1 MLNFFRIFTWR
12 FLNIIIN
19 TLTVKTNFKI
29 SKNNNDKNQEKK
41 ENQQNL
47 TKEEFEDYVVK
58 TGAVGSFMIFRS
70 KKKDDELGLEEL

>member
-1 MLNFFRIFTWR
+1 MLNFFRIFTRR

-58 TGAVGSFMIFRS
+58 SGAVGSFMIFRS

>member
-1 MLNFFRIFTWR
+1 
-12 FLNIIIN
+12 
-19 TLTVKTNFKI
+19 VKTNFKI

-58 TGAVGSFMIFRS
+58 SGAVGSFMIFRS